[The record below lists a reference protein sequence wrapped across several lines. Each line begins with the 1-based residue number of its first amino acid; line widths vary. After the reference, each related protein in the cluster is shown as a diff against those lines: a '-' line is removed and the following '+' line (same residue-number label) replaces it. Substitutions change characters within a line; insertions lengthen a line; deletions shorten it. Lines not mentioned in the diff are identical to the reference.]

1 MVEFL
6 NGVDWTIVAGIA
18 IALIVAIALVIRSGK
33 NIKVLS
39 KASILEAERL
49 FKSETGQAKFIWVVG
64 KVYEKLPSIIKTF
77 YSKAQIEKLVQESF
91 EILKNTALE
100 QVKVQNAKE
109 DVCSELITGEV
120 VETVVENS
128 EDKYTEGEYTL

>member
-18 IALIVAIALVIRSGK
+18 IALIVAIALIIRSGK
-33 NIKVLS
+33 NIKILS

-64 KVYEKLPSIIKTF
+64 EVYEKLPSIIKAF

-109 DVCSELITGEV
+109 DVCSDIVTEAVTDNDVEDTYTDGKYEL
-120 VETVVENS
+120 
-128 EDKYTEGEYTL
+128 